1 MQERTLLILTLCL
14 VQAATA
20 DTFTWTDNAGNN
32 NWWSSSNWNQDPGSG
47 DYPGESSAVSQF
59 VVLDGSKW
67 GSGGT
72 NHFDIDLTTNSSP
85 TNFDIDTLT
94 ITTDG
99 STDAWVIN
107 DGPVAGSIT
116 IDDVLTTN
124 LDGNGTAECY
134 GDIYFQDNG
143 GPPSNPTDWRT
154 SGNKFVLHG
163 TLNGSDNV
171 LLYSLNSTS
180 NGGGITLKSPN
191 PFSGTIR
198 AADNEVDIDHVNA
211 LANAT
216 VELAST
222 ATLSYINGSNIGDL
236 RGQGP
241 LQVSTALN
249 IGGNH
254 RSGTFTGALSGSG
267 TLRKK
272 GSGIWSNGGTST
284 HTGTVF
290 IDAGQIRMTGP
301 NGLSGSLVWL
311 NTPNGLD
318 LNGQNPSIGG
328 LGGSGSLSLV
338 GSSLTIDGSHDGLH
352 LGVISGTGAIKINM
366 TGSQAFGSSNTYSG
380 GTELF
385 TGTIVV
391 DSEGDLG
398 DTSGALAFGDGTFH
412 ATATHTQT
420 RDMLFAVIGANGT
433 IDVDNGRTL
442 TWAGTITEPTGGPTL
457 NKTGSGTLALT
468 NNANFYGG
476 KLVIDQ
482 GLVSTTD
489 GGLNAT
495 AITLNTNDAL
505 LFADASTSLGSLY
518 GSGSLDVPGGKS
530 VSIGNDGRDFA
541 YAGDI
546 GGSGALSK
554 AGSGTFTYSG
564 ACSLGTGITLDA
576 GTLELD
582 GDLVTP
588 IFTNLD
594 GDSSTTLRGQGL
606 IQSAL
611 VHDGSIAPDTPGGSA
626 TGTIQ
631 AGGMILGGSYDCD
644 LDGGT
649 SDQLLAAGTLNLS
662 NCNLVLGGTPTAPA
676 LIIARYGTLGGTFA
690 SISGLPAGYTIDYA
704 YDDGTSTQNI
714 AIVEDSTAPTVSIT
728 TTEPA
733 FTNADSITYDIS
745 FSEPVTGLVD
755 DTDFYITGTTEATTD
770 IGATVIVN
778 SGDDVHF
785 TLTLHNLS
793 GDGFL
798 GFRLRA
804 SQIADLAG
812 NHLASDPFAPGLT
825 IDNTPPVVTLV
836 GGDPEIV
843 GYQESWSD
851 PGTTASDNIDP
862 VVDVSAGGDT
872 VNPAA
877 PGSYTLTYDATDNAG
892 NAATQVTR
900 EVIVLTAFKTWTA
913 ASGLTAGVNDG
924 PGQDPDKDGRTNLE
938 EFAFDGDPL
947 DAGDDGKRRVSI
959 YSYHGLDFL
968 SLNLPV
974 RSGMAFSGSP
984 NISASVDGITYTV
997 RGSHDLLTFDS
1008 PVVPGSAEDDAG
1020 LPPLS
1025 PGWEY
1030 RSFWLDDGGTLP
1042 PRGFLSMEVE
1052 ED

>member
-1 MQERTLLILTLCL
+1 MKLGAIPPLAAFLIG
-14 VQAATA
+14 AAAA

-47 DYPGESSAVSQF
+47 DYPGEFPSFSQF
-59 VVLDGSKW
+59 VVLDGSEW

-72 NHFDIDLTTNSSP
+72 SHFDIDLTTNSSP

-116 IDDVLTTN
+116 IDDVLTTY
-124 LDGNGTAECY
+124 LDGNGTAECF
-134 GDIYFQDNG
+134 GDIHFQDNG

-180 NGGGITLKSPN
+180 NGGGITLKSAN

-211 LANAT
+211 LASAT

-236 RGQGP
+236 RGEGP
-241 LQVSTALN
+241 LQVSSTLN
-249 IGGNH
+249 IGGNN
-254 RSGTFTGALSGSG
+254 RSGTFSGALGGGG

-272 GSGIWSNGGTST
+272 GTGTWSHGGTST

-290 IDAGQIRMTGP
+290 IDAGKIRMTAPG
-301 NGLSGSLVWL
+301 GLSGSLVWV
-311 NTPNGLD
+311 NTPDGLD

-328 LGGSGSLSLV
+328 LGGAGSLSLT
-338 GSSLTIDGSHDGLH
+338 GSNLTVDGAHDALH

-385 TGTIVV
+385 AGTLVV

-398 DTSGALAFGDGTFH
+398 DASGALAFGDGTFH
-412 ATATHTQT
+412 ATATHTQA
-420 RDMLFAVIGANGT
+420 RNMVFAVIGADGT

-442 TWAGTITEPTGGPTL
+442 TWAGEINEPTGGPALT
-457 NKTGSGTLALT
+457 KAGTGTLALT

-482 GLVSTTD
+482 GLVSTTS

-495 AITLNTNDAL
+495 AITLNANDAL
-505 LFADASTSLGSLY
+505 QFANPSTTLGSLY

-564 ACSLGTGITLDA
+564 ACTLTTGITLDA

-588 IFTNLD
+588 VFANLD
-594 GDSSTTLRGQGL
+594 GDPSTTLRGQGL

-611 VHDGSIAPDTPGGSA
+611 IHDGTIAPDTPGDSA
-626 TGTIQ
+626 IGTIQ
-631 AGGMILGGSYDCD
+631 AGGMVLGGSYECD

-649 SDQLLAAGTLNLS
+649 SDRLVAAGTLNLS
-662 NCNLVLGGTPTAPA
+662 NCDLALGGTPTAPA
-676 LIIARYGTLGGTFA
+676 LVIARYGTLGGTFA
-690 SISGLPAGYTIDYA
+690 SISGLPAGYNIDYA
-704 YDDGTSTQNI
+704 HDDGISVQNI
-714 AIVEDSTAPTVSIT
+714 AIVEDSLAPTVTIT
-728 TTEPA
+728 TTAANPTAAE
-733 FTNADSITYDIS
+733 TIEYDLV
-745 FSEPVTGLVD
+745 FSEPVSGLVD
-755 DTDFYITGTTEATTD
+755 SSDLYLTGTTEATVSLND
-770 IGATVIVN
+770 ISIAN
-778 SGDDVHF
+778 SGDDTNF
-785 TLTLHNLS
+785 TLTIENVS
-793 GDGFL
+793 GNGL
-798 GFRLRA
+798 LQFRLR
-804 SQIADLAG
+804 SNQIADLAG
-812 NHLASDPFAPGLT
+812 NHLASDPFSPGRL
-825 IDNTPPVVTLV
+825 IDNTPPVITLA
-836 GGDPEIV
+836 GGDPETV
-843 GYQESWSD
+843 GFQEAWSD
-851 PGTTASDNIDP
+851 PGASATDNIDAS
-862 VVDVSAGGDT
+862 VSVTPGGDT
-872 VNPAA
+872 VNTAV
-877 PGSYTLTYDATDNAG
+877 PGGYTITYDAVDNAG
-892 NAATQVTR
+892 NAATQVAR
-900 EVIVLTAFKTWTA
+900 EVIVLSAFDTWA
-913 ASGLTAGVNDG
+913 AAEGLTQGVNDG
-924 PGQDPDKDGRTNLE
+924 ALDDPNLDTIPNLLH
-938 EFAFDGDPL
+938 FAHNTAPL
-947 DAGDDGKRRVSI
+947 GSGTDEGKHRAGPADDGGVT
-959 YSYHGLDFL
+959 YFTLT
-968 SLNLPV
+968 LPFRTGAV
-974 RSGMAFSGSP
+974 FTGSP
-984 NISASVDGITYTV
+984 PTATIDGITYTV
-997 RGSHDLLTFDS
+997 LGELDLNGTGHPMVERGAGADS
-1008 PVVPGSAEDDAG
+1008 SG
-1020 LPPLS
+1020 LPPV
-1025 PGWEY
+1025 GAGYEY
-1030 RSFWLDDGGTLP
+1030 RSFRTTDATLP
-1042 PRGFLSMEVE
+1042 RAFSRVRISKP
-1052 ED
+1052 